1 MASTNFLP
9 FDPNKENVMGD
20 TEYNSSQQR
29 LNGVQGGIASS
40 KLHNKSMIQTSLVAA
55 AIAQYM
61 VSAGYDALDTD
72 TVAGFA
78 DKLKHAILAN
88 QTGLAKATTEMVE
101 TGTDDTAYITSY
113 LLKHFYDYWRATP
126 DDLTPPITNSTD
138 YITPQLLYRFRPWK
152 KIATLT
158 TSGTYTV
165 PDGVYQILVLL
176 VGGGGSGGG
185 IVKSGDWSGGGGA
198 GGAVL
203 YGILTVTPGQK
214 INYTIGAGG
223 TSTSASSP
231 NGDGGYTIFG
241 PFSAMGGTKGPNV
254 SNDGY
259 ESAAFVKGLTTYTE
273 FGDAGKCGAMGAQQ
287 VANGESGDPGIY
299 GLYSPPNFNERVMAA
314 PFPWYGN
321 AYREETSIPN
331 TDRNIG
337 SIPDYNIIF
346 QLFPDLIEFFKLG
359 ASGASGGAHADPY
372 RHYYYTTYPGGKSLS
387 GGDGG
392 TSSNSPNMDDEPEKF
407 VQATAGKDATT
418 YGGGG
423 GGAGSTYRYQGTFI
437 KGGNGKQGVVFIFV

>member
-185 IVKSGDWSGGGGA
+185 ITNSGDFSGGGGT

-223 TSTSASSP
+223 TSKSASSS

-241 PFSAMGGTKGPNV
+241 PFSAMGGTEGGNV
-254 SNDGY
+254 SDEKFTAGL
-259 ESAAFVKGLTTYTE
+259 KGLTTHTG
-273 FGDAGKCGAMGAQQ
+273 FGYAGICGAMGAEQ
-287 VANGESGDPGIY
+287 VADGRSGNPGIY
-299 GLYSPPNFNERVMAA
+299 GLYNSPDSGGWKKAA
-314 PFPWYGN
+314 PFPWYGQT
-321 AYREETSIPN
+321 YGGETSIPN

-359 ASGASGGAHADPY
+359 ASGASGGSHENSNY
-372 RHYYYTTYPGGKSLS
+372 SYTTYPGGKSLS

-392 TSSNSPNMDDEPEKF
+392 TSSNAPNMRDEPKKF

-423 GGAGSTYRYQGTFI
+423 GGAGSTLRYQGTFI
-437 KGGNGKQGVVFIFV
+437 KGGNGKQGVVFIFA